1 MKENKSEY
9 TKEFCE
15 AFDLFLSEFAKITY
29 NVVIKS
35 LDSCNRL
42 DDKLKEL
49 IDKGKLYDR
58 EYYEKTYNFLE
69 QLNSLVDDFIKE
81 HK

>member
-1 MKENKSEY
+1 MKEDKSEY

-15 AFDLFLSEFAKITY
+15 AFNLFLSGFAKTTDD
-29 NVVIKS
+29 VVIKS